1 MKEAF
6 VLAQEQITIKRNKGH
21 HLTEVERG
29 KIAALHKLGH
39 SNRKIAIALSVCP
52 QTINNELKRGEVTQV
67 KKINGKEYF
76 HQEYIPELAQ
86 SRYVDKRK
94 ACHRPYKLS
103 QVLSFLSFFVEH
115 FKKDGWS
122 PDAAVGRAKALNLF
136 LPEEMVCTKTLYSY
150 IDAQLLE
157 VRNIDL
163 INKMSR
169 RLPKCVVRKNHRV
182 LGLSI
187 EERPT
192 EVDNREEFGHFEIDT
207 IVGLRNGQES
217 VILTMIERKTRFQII
232 RLIDSKDA
240 DSVAYTMRS
249 INKEYGSIIKTIT
262 ADNGLEFSTLT
273 EVMDKIAPVYFTH
286 PYTSSERG
294 TNEVHNRMVRRD
306 FPKGISLDLATPSEV
321 AQTEDKL
328 NNMPRK
334 NTGYQT
340 PAELFNEEC
349 A

>member
-1 MKEAF
+1 M
-6 VLAQEQITIKRNKGH
+6 AQEQITIKRNKDH
-21 HLTEVERG
+21 HLTGIERG
-29 KIAALHKLGH
+29 KIAALHKLRH
-39 SNRKIAIALSVCP
+39 SNRKIAITLGVCP

-86 SRYVDKRK
+86 SRYADKRK
-94 ACHRPYKLS
+94 ASHRPCKLP
-103 QVLSFLSFFVEH
+103 QVLNFLSFFVEH
-115 FKKDGWS
+115 FKNDGWS
-122 PDAAVGRAKALNLF
+122 PDATVGRAKVLNLF

-157 VRNIDL
+157 IRNIDL

-169 RLPKCVVRKNHRV
+169 RLPKCVVRKNHHI

-187 EERPT
+187 EERPS
-192 EVDNREEFGHFEIDT
+192 VVNNREEFGHFEIDT
-207 IVGLRNGQES
+207 IVGLRNSQES

-240 DSVAYTMRS
+240 DSVAYMMNN
-249 INKEYGSIIKTIT
+249 INKKYESIIKSIT
-262 ADNGLEFSTLT
+262 ADNDLEFSTLS

-294 TNEVHNRMVRRD
+294 TNEAHNRMVRRD
-306 FPKGISLDLATPSEV
+306 FPKGISLDLAALSEV

-328 NNMPRK
+328 NNMPRR
-334 NTGYQT
+334 NTGYNSFKRWLT
-340 PAELFNEEC
+340 YSCNLRF
-349 A
+349 